1 MNQEPSGG
9 DDGGIRPLWL
19 VGGAA
24 ATLIIGACALI
35 SLLALGGVLWL
46 TAQGGDNR
54 SEPTQVSVVGDGVGG
69 GVGGTVQATQA
80 LTRAAPTP
88 LPAINASPN
97 PTAILQTSVPVL
109 APDQAVRSYYQFVS
123 QGRYDVTWQMLTD
136 AFKQK
141 FNCCAPNYNYSGY
154 TDWWNS
160 VNTVDF
166 GQVRTVSQTGDRAVV
181 YAELYYVMNSG
192 DRSGM
197 DSSPYIELVYDPI
210 SGSWRFDDKRATP

>member
-1 MNQEPSGG
+1 MDKEPS
-9 DDGGIRPLWL
+9 GGIRPLWL

-24 ATLIIGACALI
+24 VTLIIGACAIL

-46 TAQGGDNR
+46 TQSCGGGGGDAT
-54 SEPTQVSVVGDGVGG
+54 PIGVVSGSTPRA
-69 GVGGTVQATQA
+69 TVASTI
-80 LTRAAPTP
+80 AAPTP
-88 LPAINASPN
+88 LPAINTQIASASPQA
-97 PTAILQTSVPVL
+97 TL
-109 APDQAVRSYYQFVS
+109 AALPPDQAVRSYYQFVS
-123 QGRYDVTWQMLTD
+123 QQRYDVTWQMLTD

-154 TDWWNS
+154 VDWWNS

-181 YAELYYVMNSG
+181 YAELYYVMNTG

-197 DSSPYIELVYDPI
+197 DSSPYIELVYDTA
-210 SGSWRFDDKRATP
+210 SGAWRFDDKRANP